1 MELEVNTEVNLLG
14 NNLTENNINILKKVA
29 FRYAEDVVII
39 SNGDLSSGDIE
50 RIKFIVNNIVNKH
63 VFTPEVSDIN
73 VLEDKGYQLRF
84 KAGSALGMINSLVNT
99 AKEEDICNIVKL
111 YSNEGNI
118 FISELK
124 NLVRPVITGLI
135 ETFNID
141 IKIFPSLLYS
151 LTILQISSSFAVLT
165 KELIIPKA
173 LPALNL
179 NWYPLS
185 SNTFIS
191 LTSGVKTCLFTILL
205 TINFIL
211 SISPEDKSPLLIITT
226 SSAYLNATFF
236 NMLILFSVRLLPN
249 RFTSVFTSNSIFL
262 SLN

>member
-29 FRYAEDVVII
+29 FRYAEDIVSI

-63 VFTPEVSDIN
+63 VFNPEVSDIN

-99 AKEEDICNIVKL
+99 AKEEDITNIVKL

-135 ETFNID
+135 VFV
-141 IKIFPSLLYS
+141 PY
-151 LTILQISSSFAVLT
+151 IL
-165 KELIIPKA
+165 KA
-173 LPALNL
+173 LGLN
-179 NWYPLS
+179 
-185 SNTFIS
+185 
-191 LTSGVKTCLFTILL
+191 
-205 TINFIL
+205 
-211 SISPEDKSPLLIITT
+211 
-226 SSAYLNATFF
+226 
-236 NMLILFSVRLLPN
+236 
-249 RFTSVFTSNSIFL
+249 
-262 SLN
+262 

>member
-29 FRYAEDVVII
+29 FRYAEDIVSI

-99 AKEEDICNIVKL
+99 AKEEDITNIVKL

-135 ETFNID
+135 ETFN
-141 IKIFPSLLYS
+141 
-151 LTILQISSSFAVLT
+151 V
-165 KELIIPKA
+165 
-173 LPALNL
+173 
-179 NWYPLS
+179 
-185 SNTFIS
+185 
-191 LTSGVKTCLFTILL
+191 
-205 TINFIL
+205 
-211 SISPEDKSPLLIITT
+211 DK
-226 SSAYLNATFF
+226 
-236 NMLILFSVRLLPN
+236 
-249 RFTSVFTSNSIFL
+249 
-262 SLN
+262 

>member
-29 FRYAEDVVII
+29 FRYAEDIVSI

-63 VFTPEVSDIN
+63 VFNPEVSDIN

-99 AKEEDICNIVKL
+99 AKEEDITNIVKL

-124 NLVRPVITGLI
+124 TTPDQH
-135 ETFNID
+135 FH
-141 IKIFPSLLYS
+141 IF
-151 LTILQISSSFAVLT
+151 
-165 KELIIPKA
+165 
-173 LPALNL
+173 
-179 NWYPLS
+179 
-185 SNTFIS
+185 
-191 LTSGVKTCLFTILL
+191 
-205 TINFIL
+205 
-211 SISPEDKSPLLIITT
+211 
-226 SSAYLNATFF
+226 
-236 NMLILFSVRLLPN
+236 RLLMN
-249 RFTSVFTSNSIFL
+249 N
-262 SLN
+262 